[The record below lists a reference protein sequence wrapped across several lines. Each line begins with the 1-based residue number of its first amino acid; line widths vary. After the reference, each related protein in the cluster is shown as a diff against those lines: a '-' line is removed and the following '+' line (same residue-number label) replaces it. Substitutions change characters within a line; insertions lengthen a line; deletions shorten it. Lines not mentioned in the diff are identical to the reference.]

1 MRHFTVKEVF
11 PISLVDGTCLADV
24 YPKDIQGEIK
34 ELIWKQEKLIIR
46 QWQSI
51 TNILKPYNNMHI
63 GNFINTIGHLTY
75 ICVGPAG
82 SHEEEDSHWCNIF
95 IPY

>member
-1 MRHFTVKEVF
+1 MRYFAVRKVF
-11 PISLVDGTCLADV
+11 PISLVDGTCLAEF
-24 YPKDIQGEIK
+24 YPKDLQREIK

-51 TNILKPYNNMHI
+51 TNILIKPYNSRHI

-75 ICVGPAG
+75 ICVGPEG
-82 SHEEEDSHWCNIF
+82 SREEEESH
-95 IPY
+95 